1 MHQDCNTYIKIRHI
15 NIKAHIYMF
24 NELHLHQDSCT
35 SYMKTRIPLDI
46 KREESCLIV
55 FGEWKYGGKPTRTG
69 EFVSSRRSHFYRSAL
84 KAGIQNPESGNQN
97 YPQFARTTTTYPLNK
112 LLLVHW
118 IKLVLLVFIHLS
130 NNRGLVSCSV

>member
-55 FGEWKYGGKPTRTG
+55 FGEWKYAGNRPGPVSLSLPDEAISTG
-69 EFVSSRRSHFYRSAL
+69 QH
-84 KAGIQNPESGNQN
+84 
-97 YPQFARTTTTYPLNK
+97 
-112 LLLVHW
+112 
-118 IKLVLLVFIHLS
+118 
-130 NNRGLVSCSV
+130 